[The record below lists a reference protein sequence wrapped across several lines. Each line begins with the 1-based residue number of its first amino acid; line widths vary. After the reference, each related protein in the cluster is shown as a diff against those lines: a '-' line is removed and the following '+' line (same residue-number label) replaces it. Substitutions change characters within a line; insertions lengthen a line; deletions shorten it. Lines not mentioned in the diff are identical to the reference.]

1 MRKNSFY
8 IGTGMLGMWLFAACS
23 QDGVP
28 DNGASG
34 SAEMRIYTD
43 VARAEGEE
51 TDAGSTANDA
61 VFLFWDFGDVLGNAA
76 NPNPLHVKY
85 PQEHIDTYKRPNE
98 PYNTGELYPD
108 GNRRVMATG
117 YAPATF
123 LVPETDGGRTD
134 YEKLGLPKKDEDMP
148 EDEEIK
154 NLCQIDVLTSI
165 EPLVASAALPFDREG
180 GETLQFMHAQ
190 SRVYFNAKLAENAEE
205 YLKNVRIT
213 LPPNVV
219 ATQVEWNRDKS
230 LYVPIASG
238 QESYELAQQPK
249 DDNDYY
255 MLTREN
261 PLEIGWAYI
270 VPEQTFLTVSVT
282 VARAETA
289 GASEEEWK
297 DVTMEATLYFDIKR
311 DGQAEVD
318 QGKSANILYA
328 NESYT
333 FTLVFSE
340 EGIELI
346 GNKCPWEEGG
356 YLVIPIYPLT
366 D

>member
-8 IGTGMLGMWLFAACS
+8 IGTGVLGMWLFAACS

-43 VARAEGEE
+43 VARADGEE

-61 VFLFWDFGDVLGNAA
+61 VFLFWDFGDVLGNAKD
-76 NPNPLHVKY
+76 PTPLYVKR
-85 PQEHIDTYKRPNE
+85 PEKHIDTYKRPNE

-117 YAPATF
+117 YAPAT
-123 LVPETDGGRTD
+123 LEPEKRIDDTDN
-134 YEKLGLPKKDEDMP
+134 YERLTIPKDGLCKT
-148 EDEEIK
+148 
-154 NLCQIDVLTSI
+154 DVLTSI
-165 EPLVASAALPFDREG
+165 EPLVASAALPFDRED

-190 SRVYFNAKLAENAEE
+190 SRVYFYAKLAENAEE

-213 LPPNVV
+213 LPHNVV

-261 PLEIGWAYI
+261 SLEIGWAYI
-270 VPEQTFLTVSVT
+270 IPELTNLPVSVT
-282 VARAETA
+282 VARAETSD
-289 GASEEEWK
+289 ASGDEWK
-297 DVTMEATLYFDIKR
+297 DVTMEAKLHFDIKR

-356 YLVIPIYPLT
+356 YLIIPIYPFN
-366 D
+366 

>member
-1 MRKNSFY
+1 MRRNSFY

-43 VARAEGEE
+43 VARADGKE
-51 TDAGSTANDA
+51 TDAGSTADNP
-61 VFLFWDFGDVLGNAA
+61 VFLFWDFGDVLGNVA
-76 NPNPLHVKY
+76 NPTPLYVKQ
-85 PQEHIDTYKRPNE
+85 PEKHIDTYKRPNE

-117 YAPATF
+117 YAPAT
-123 LVPETDGGRTD
+123 LTPEKRTD
-134 YEKLGLPKKDEDMP
+134 YTDNYERLTIPKDGLCKT
-148 EDEEIK
+148 
-154 NLCQIDVLTSI
+154 DVLTSI
-165 EPLVASAALPFDREG
+165 TPVVASAALPFDREG

-190 SRVYFNAKLAENAEE
+190 SRVYFYAKLAENADE

-213 LPPNVV
+213 LPSTVV

-238 QESYELAQQPK
+238 GEGHELTQP
-249 DDNDYY
+249 DDY
-255 MLTREN
+255 MLSSEN
-261 PLEIGWAYI
+261 SLKIGWAYI
-270 VPEQTFLTVSVT
+270 IPELTNLPVSVT
-282 VARAETA
+282 VARAETSD
-289 GASEEEWK
+289 ASGDEWK
-297 DVTMEATLYFDIKR
+297 DVTMKATLYFDIER

-318 QGKSANILYA
+318 QGKSAKTLYA

-356 YLVIPIYPLT
+356 YLIIPIYPLT

>member
-1 MRKNSFY
+1 MRMNRLY

-43 VARAEGEE
+43 VARADGEE
-51 TDAGSTANDA
+51 TDAGSTADNP
-61 VFLFWDFGDVLGNAA
+61 VFLFWDFGDVLGNVA

-117 YAPATF
+117 YAPAT
-123 LVPETDGGRTD
+123 LTPEKRTD
-134 YEKLGLPKKDEDMP
+134 NTDNYERLTIPKDGLCKT
-148 EDEEIK
+148 
-154 NLCQIDVLTSI
+154 DVLTSI
-165 EPLVASAALPFDREG
+165 TPVVASAALPFDREN

-190 SRVYFNAKLAENAEE
+190 SRVYFYAKLAENAEE

-238 QESYELAQQPK
+238 QESYELAQQPN
-249 DDNDYY
+249 DNNDYY

-261 PLEIGWAYI
+261 SLEIGWAYI

-311 DGQAEVD
+311 DGQAEED
-318 QGKSANILYA
+318 QGKNTNKLYA

>member
-1 MRKNSFY
+1 MRMNRLY
-8 IGTGMLGMWLFAACS
+8 IGTGMLGMLFFAACS
-23 QDGVP
+23 QNDVP
-28 DNGASG
+28 GNEISG
-34 SAEMRIYTD
+34 SAEMCIYTD
-43 VARAEGEE
+43 VARADGEE
-51 TDAGSTANDA
+51 TDAGSTADNP
-61 VFLFWDFGDVLGNAA
+61 VFLFWDFGDVLGNVA

-117 YAPATF
+117 YAPAT
-123 LVPETDGGRTD
+123 LTPDNTDNTD
-134 YEKLGLPKKDEDMP
+134 NYERLTMPKDGLCKT
-148 EDEEIK
+148 
-154 NLCQIDVLTSI
+154 DVLTSI
-165 EPLVASAALPFDREG
+165 TPVVASAALPFDRED

-190 SRVYFNAKLAENAEE
+190 SRVYFYAKLAENAEE

-219 ATQVEWNRDKS
+219 ATQVEWKRDKS

-238 QESYELAQQPK
+238 QESYELAQQPN
-249 DDNDYY
+249 DNNDYY

-311 DGQAEVD
+311 DGQAEED
-318 QGKSANILYA
+318 QGKNTNKLYA

>member
-23 QDGVP
+23 QNDVP
-28 DNGASG
+28 GNEISG
-34 SAEMRIYTD
+34 SAEMCIYTD
-43 VARAEGEE
+43 VARADGKE

-61 VFLFWDFGDVLGNAA
+61 VFLFWDFGNVLGNVA
-76 NPNPLHVKY
+76 NPTPLYVKQ
-85 PQEHIDTYKRPNE
+85 PEKHIDTYKRPNE

-190 SRVYFNAKLAENAEE
+190 SRVYFYAKLAENADE

-213 LPPNVV
+213 LPSTVV
-219 ATQVEWNRDKS
+219 ATQVVWDRDKS

-238 QESYELAQQPK
+238 QKSYELAQQPK

-261 PLEIGWAYI
+261 SLEIGWAYI
-270 VPEQTFLTVSVT
+270 VPEQTNLPVSVR

-297 DVTMEATLYFDIKR
+297 DVTMEATLNFDIER

-318 QGKSANILYA
+318 QGKSANTLYA

-356 YLVIPIYPLT
+356 YLIIPIYPFN
-366 D
+366 

>member
-1 MRKNSFY
+1 MRMNRLY

-43 VARAEGEE
+43 VARADGEE

-61 VFLFWDFGDVLGNAA
+61 VFLFWDFGDVLGNVA

-117 YAPATF
+117 YAPAT
-123 LVPETDGGRTD
+123 LTPEKRTD
-134 YEKLGLPKKDEDMP
+134 NTDNYERLTIPQDD
-148 EDEEIK
+148 
-154 NLCQIDVLTSI
+154 LCKTDVLTSI
-165 EPLVASAALPFDREG
+165 TPVVASAALPFDRED

-190 SRVYFNAKLAENAEE
+190 SRVYFHAKLAENAEE
-205 YLKNVRIT
+205 YLKKVRIT

-219 ATQVEWNRDKS
+219 ATQVEWKRDKS

-270 VPEQTFLTVSVT
+270 VPGQTSLTVSVT

-297 DVTMEATLYFDIKR
+297 DVTMEATLHFAIER

-318 QGKSANILYA
+318 QGKKNNTLYA

-340 EGIELI
+340 EGIELV

-356 YLVIPIYPLT
+356 YLIIPIYPLT

>member
-1 MRKNSFY
+1 MRMNRLY
-8 IGTGMLGMWLFAACS
+8 IGTGMLGMLFFAACS
-23 QDGVP
+23 QNDVP
-28 DNGASG
+28 GNEISG
-34 SAEMRIYTD
+34 SAEMCIYTD
-43 VARAEGEE
+43 VARADGEE
-51 TDAGSTANDA
+51 TDAGSTADNP
-61 VFLFWDFGDVLGNAA
+61 VFLFWDFGDVLGNAED
-76 NPNPLHVKY
+76 PTPLYVKR
-85 PQEHIDTYKRPNE
+85 PEKHIDIYKRPNE

-117 YAPATF
+117 YAPAT
-123 LVPETDGGRTD
+123 LTPEKRTD
-134 YEKLGLPKKDEDMP
+134 NTDNYERLTIPQDGLCKT
-148 EDEEIK
+148 
-154 NLCQIDVLTSI
+154 DVLTSI
-165 EPLVASAALPFDREG
+165 TPIVASAALPFDRED

-190 SRVYFNAKLAENAEE
+190 SRVYFYAKLAENTVE

-213 LPPNVV
+213 LPSSAV

-238 QESYELAQQPK
+238 QESYELAQQPN

-255 MLTREN
+255 MLTSEN
-261 PLEIGWAYI
+261 PLEIGWVYI
-270 VPEQTFLTVSVT
+270 IPEQTNLPVSVT

-289 GASEEEWK
+289 GASEKEWK
-297 DVTMEATLYFDIKR
+297 DVTMEATLHFAIER
-311 DGQAEVD
+311 DGQAEED
-318 QGKSANILYA
+318 QGKNTNTLYA

>member
-8 IGTGMLGMWLFAACS
+8 IGTGVFGMWLFAACS

-43 VARAEGEE
+43 VARADGEE
-51 TDAGSTANDA
+51 TDAGSTADNP
-61 VFLFWDFGDVLGNAA
+61 VFLFWDFGDVLGNVA

-117 YAPATF
+117 YAPAT
-123 LVPETDGGRTD
+123 LEPVKRTD
-134 YEKLGLPKKDEDMP
+134 DTDNYERLTIPKDGLCKT
-148 EDEEIK
+148 
-154 NLCQIDVLTSI
+154 DVLTSI
-165 EPLVASAALPFDREG
+165 TPVVASAALPFDRED

-190 SRVYFNAKLAENAEE
+190 SRVYFYAKLAEGSEE
-205 YLKNVRIT
+205 FLKNVRIKLFPT
-213 LPPNVV
+213 VV
-219 ATQVEWNRDKS
+219 ATHVEWNRDKS

-238 QESYELAQQPK
+238 QESYELAQQPN

-255 MLTREN
+255 MLTPEN

-270 VPEQTFLTVSVT
+270 IPERTNLPVSVT
-282 VARAETA
+282 VARAETSD
-289 GASEEEWK
+289 ASGDEWK
-297 DVTMEATLYFDIKR
+297 DVTMEATLYFDIER
-311 DGQAEVD
+311 DGQAEED

>member
-1 MRKNSFY
+1 MRMNRLY

-28 DNGASG
+28 GSETSG
-34 SAEMRIYTD
+34 SAEMCIYTD
-43 VARAEGEE
+43 VARADGEE
-51 TDAGSTANDA
+51 TDAGSTADNP
-61 VFLFWDFGDVLGNAA
+61 VFLFWDFGDVLGNAEY
-76 NPNPLHVKY
+76 PTPLYVKR
-85 PQEHIDTYKRPNE
+85 PEKHIDTYKRPNE

-117 YAPATF
+117 YAPAT
-123 LVPETDGGRTD
+123 LTPKKRTD
-134 YEKLGLPKKDEDMP
+134 NTDNYECLTIPQDGLCKT
-148 EDEEIK
+148 
-154 NLCQIDVLTSI
+154 DVLTSI
-165 EPLVASAALPFDREG
+165 TPIVASAALPFDREN

-190 SRVYFNAKLAENAEE
+190 SRVYFNAKLAEGSEE
-205 YLKNVRIT
+205 FLKNVRIKLSPT
-213 LPPNVV
+213 VV
-219 ATQVEWNRDKS
+219 ATQVEWKRDKS
-230 LYVPIASG
+230 LYVPIASE
-238 QESYELAQQPK
+238 QESYELAQQPN

-255 MLTREN
+255 MLTPEN

-270 VPEQTFLTVSVT
+270 VPEQTSLAVSVE
-282 VARAETA
+282 VARAETSD
-289 GASEEEWK
+289 ASGDEWK
-297 DVTMEATLYFDIKR
+297 DVTMEATLYFDIER
-311 DGQAEVD
+311 DGQAEED
-318 QGKSANILYA
+318 QGKKTNTLYA

-356 YLVIPIYPLT
+356 YLIIPIYPLT

>member
-23 QDGVP
+23 QNDVP
-28 DNGASG
+28 GNEISG

-43 VARAEGEE
+43 VARADGEE
-51 TDAGSTANDA
+51 TNAGSTADNP
-61 VFLFWDFGDVLGNAA
+61 VFLFWDFGDVLGNVA
-76 NPNPLHVKY
+76 NPTPLYVKQ
-85 PQEHIDTYKRPNE
+85 PKKHIDTYKRPNE

-117 YAPATF
+117 YAPAT
-123 LVPETDGGRTD
+123 LTPEERTD
-134 YEKLGLPKKDEDMP
+134 NTDNYERLTIPKDGLCKT
-148 EDEEIK
+148 
-154 NLCQIDVLTSI
+154 DVLTSI
-165 EPLVASAALPFDREG
+165 TPVVASAALPFDRED

-190 SRVYFNAKLAENAEE
+190 SRVYFYAKLAENAEE

-219 ATQVEWNRDKS
+219 ATQVEWKRDKS

-238 QESYELAQQPK
+238 QKSYELAQQPN
-249 DDNDYY
+249 DNNDYY

-270 VPEQTFLTVSVT
+270 VPEQTSLTVSVR

-297 DVTMEATLYFDIKR
+297 DVTMEAPLYFDIKR

-318 QGKSANILYA
+318 QGKSAHTLYA

>member
-1 MRKNSFY
+1 MRMNRLY

-23 QDGVP
+23 QNDVP
-28 DNGASG
+28 GNEISG
-34 SAEMRIYTD
+34 SAEMCIYTD
-43 VARAEGEE
+43 VARADGEE
-51 TDAGSTANDA
+51 TDAGSTADNP
-61 VFLFWDFGDVLGNAA
+61 VFLFWDFGDVLGNVA
-76 NPNPLHVKY
+76 NPTPLYVKQ
-85 PQEHIDTYKRPNE
+85 PEKHIDTYKRPNE

-117 YAPATF
+117 YAPAT
-123 LVPETDGGRTD
+123 LTPEKRTD
-134 YEKLGLPKKDEDMP
+134 DTDNYERLTIPKDGLCKT
-148 EDEEIK
+148 
-154 NLCQIDVLTSI
+154 DVLTSI
-165 EPLVASAALPFDREG
+165 TPVVASAALPFDRED

-190 SRVYFNAKLAENAEE
+190 SRVYFYAKLAENADE

-213 LPPNVV
+213 LPSTVV
-219 ATQVEWNRDKS
+219 ATQVVWDRDKS

-238 QESYELAQQPK
+238 KESYKLAQQPN
-249 DDNDYY
+249 DNNDYY

-270 VPEQTFLTVSVT
+270 IPELTNLPVSVT

-297 DVTMEATLYFDIKR
+297 DVTMEATLCFDIKR
-311 DGQAEVD
+311 DGQAEED
-318 QGKSANILYA
+318 QGKNTNTLYA

>member
-1 MRKNSFY
+1 MRMNRLY
-8 IGTGMLGMWLFAACS
+8 IGTGVLGMWLFAACS

-34 SAEMRIYTD
+34 SAEMCIYTD
-43 VARAEGEE
+43 VARADGEE
-51 TDAGSTANDA
+51 TDAGSTANDDA
-61 VFLFWDFGDVLGNAA
+61 VFLFWDFGDVLVNVA

-85 PQEHIDTYKRPNE
+85 PQEYIDTYKRPNE

-117 YAPATF
+117 YAPAT
-123 LVPETDGGRTD
+123 LTPEMRTD
-134 YEKLGLPKKDEDMP
+134 NTDNYERLTIPKDGLCKT
-148 EDEEIK
+148 
-154 NLCQIDVLTSI
+154 DVLTSI
-165 EPLVASAALPFDREG
+165 TPIVASAALPFDREY

-190 SRVYFNAKLAENAEE
+190 SRVYFYAKLAKGSKEF
-205 YLKNVRIT
+205 LKNVRIKLSHT
-213 LPPNVV
+213 VV
-219 ATQVEWNRDKS
+219 ATHVEWNRYKS

-238 QESYELAQQPK
+238 QESYELAQQPN

-255 MLTREN
+255 MLTPEN

-270 VPEQTFLTVSVT
+270 VPGQTDLSVEVT
-282 VARAETA
+282 VARGESAEAT
-289 GASEEEWK
+289 EWK
-297 DVTMEATLYFDIKR
+297 DFTVEPTFEFKIER
-311 DGQAEVD
+311 DAGD
-318 QGKSANILYA
+318 DWDKGKNENTLYA

-346 GNKCPWEEGG
+346 GNECPWEEGG
-356 YLVIPIYPLT
+356 YLVIPIYPFN
-366 D
+366 